1 MGNRRVLVLVGL
13 VVIGLAVLLAVFFLR
28 RPAGPGAEATPTPEV
43 QTLDILVAANNLTR
57 RMQITDAYV
66 MFQPWPIDQ
75 LPPGGYFTDLADVVG
90 LWVQVDLIPQGTPL
104 APSMLAQAPGEVG
117 PGSEIAVNIPPGYR
131 AYAIPMDLLG
141 AVAWTIQPGDRVDV
155 LASWEIIN
163 LDEDFQS
170 PLPNQYTCIG
180 ADCGGTYGRLELL
193 PNGQPVMVFPSGA
206 ARNQYVAQTTIQNV
220 VVMGIGTFQAPQAAT
235 TTRGEAPTT
244 QEQQAPVQPATVQAV
259 ILMVT
264 PQDALVLKALVEL
277 QANIDLALRSSDE
290 TAGEIITDPVSV
302 DYILNRYGIIPPP
315 LLPYGVQA
323 PGTNPLESQ
332 VQPVTTAPAEQ

>member
-13 VVIGLAVLLAVFFLR
+13 VVIALAALLAVYFLR
-28 RPAGPGAEATPTPEV
+28 RPAGPSAEATPTPEV
-43 QTLDILVAANNLTR
+43 QTLNILVAANNLTR
-57 RMQITDAYV
+57 RMQISDAYV
-66 MFQPWPIDQ
+66 MSQPWPIDQ

-104 APSMLAQAPGEVG
+104 APIMLAQTPGTVG
-117 PGSEIAVNIPPGYR
+117 PGSDISRNLLPGYR

-155 LASWEIIN
+155 LASWEIVN

-170 PLPNQYTCIG
+170 TLPNQFTCIG
-180 ADCGGTYGRLELL
+180 ADCSGTYGRLELL
-193 PNGQPVMVFPSGA
+193 PNGQPVMVFPSAA
-206 ARNQYVAQTTIQNV
+206 ARNRYVAQTTIQNV
-220 VVMGIGTFQAPQAAT
+220 VVMGIGTFQTPETT
-235 TTRGEAPTT
+235 TTREGEAPTT
-244 QEQQAPVQPATVQAV
+244 GEQAPTQPAAAQAV

-277 QANIDLALRSSDE
+277 KANIDLALRSSDE
-290 TAGEIITDPVSV
+290 TAGEIATDPVSA

-315 LLPYGVQA
+315 LLPYGVEA
-323 PGTNPLESQ
+323 PGTNPLEGQ
-332 VQPVTTAPAEQ
+332 VQTAATTRPAE